1 MPKGIKKQDLPQK
14 VCVICGKP
22 FTGRKKW
29 QQVWAEVKYCSEK
42 CKRAK

>member
-14 VCVICGKP
+14 TCVVCGKP
-22 FTGRKKW
+22 FIWRKKW

-42 CKRAK
+42 CKKVR